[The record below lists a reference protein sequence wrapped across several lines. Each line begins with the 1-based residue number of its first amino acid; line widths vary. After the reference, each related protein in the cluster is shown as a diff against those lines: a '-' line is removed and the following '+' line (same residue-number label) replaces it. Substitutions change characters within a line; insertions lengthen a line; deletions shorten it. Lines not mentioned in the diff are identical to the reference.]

1 MILSSPDKLR
11 LLPVAVF
18 ALLLGTAMLTATSCD
33 DDKKEIISGN
43 TNPETTPTM
52 TTRDVIT
59 LVSDSGITRYKITT
73 PLWLMFEEASEP
85 TWRFPEGVHLEKFN
99 ARLKPE
105 ATIDC
110 DSATYFK
117 NQQLWRLDGYVNIHN
132 TLGEKFLTNQLY
144 WNQRQQKIY
153 SDSFIHIE
161 RQGKV
166 IEGYGFESNER
177 MTRYNVLRVSGIFP
191 AEQFKTDSAQR
202 AQRLADDSIRQATPA
217 GTIPFNPNAPHTIVK
232 GKIDDSRLKAGKIT
246 PMGTMKEVDEAPAVM
261 RRRMPDNTGKA
272 PKPRRPALSN

>member
-1 MILSSPDKLR
+1 MTLSRHDKMR

-33 DDKKEIISGN
+33 DEKKEVISGKAD
-43 TNPETTPTM
+43 PETTPTM

-99 ARLKPE
+99 AALKPE

-117 NQQLWRLDGYVNIHN
+117 NQQLWRLDGYVNIRN

-202 AQRLADDSIRQATPA
+202 AQRLADDSIRRSTPV
-217 GTIPFNPNAPHTIVK
+217 GVVPFDPANPHAIVK
-232 GKIDDSRLKAGKIT
+232 GKVDDSRFKGGKIK
-246 PMGTMKEVDEAPAVM
+246 PMGTIKEVDEVPAVM
-261 RRRMPDNTGKA
+261 HRRVPDKTGNA
-272 PKPRRPALSN
+272 PRPRRPALSN